1 MPLRSLLIAVIAGL
15 ACGLLLFFSLALLFS
30 DAQFVYQGF

>member
-1 MPLRSLLIAVIAGL
+1 MPAKSIIVAILLGL
-15 ACGLLLFFSLALLFS
+15 ASGLMLFFSLALLFS